1 MVLSSFTYQ
10 TKVNDG
16 EDYESSSIRK
26 FVIMRKE
33 VIKLSDIKKSVI
45 AVTDSNK
52 HRNDRNV
59 LPNFHYIL
67 KTMKAIDDFEDKY
80 KFIKGFYFANKD
92 DLPESDRTKVKVMM
106 DLAKMQLEQH
116 KGVKSDERTN

>member
-1 MVLSSFTYQ
+1 MVET
-10 TKVNDG
+10 
-16 EDYESSSIRK
+16 
-26 FVIMRKE
+26 
-33 VIKLSDIKKSVI
+33 KKSVTAI
-45 AVTDSNK
+45 TDSNK
-52 HRNDRNV
+52 YQNV

-106 DLAKMQLEQH
+106 DLAKMQLDQH
-116 KGVKSDERTN
+116 KGE